1 MQILIS
7 SLMVKE
13 PLDPELKS
21 LMEKAALAVLEME
34 GCQDGTEVSILL
46 TDDAYIHELN
56 KQYRGVDKPTD
67 VLSFA
72 LDEGQA
78 MPDPGEERLLGDVVI
93 SLQAALRQGKE
104 YGHGLERELAYLVAH
119 GVLHLLG
126 YDHINEDD
134 KAVMREKEEAAMNR
148 LGLNIGL

>member
-7 SLMVKE
+7 SLMVEE
-13 PLDPELKS
+13 PLDPKLKS
-21 LMEKAALAVLEME
+21 LVEKAALVVMESE
-34 GCQDGTEVSILL
+34 GCRDGTEVSILL
-46 TDDAYIHELN
+46 TGDAYIHELN

-93 SLQAALRQGKE
+93 SLEAAMRQGKE
-104 YGHGLERELAYLVAH
+104 YGHGLERELAYLVVH

-126 YDHINEDD
+126 YDHLQEED

-148 LGLNIGL
+148 LGLTIDL